1 MMGAMRK
8 MLRGM
13 GFDIVRYP
21 PLHSHSGRMK
31 RLFDFYKVNMVIDVG
46 ANKGQFGQSL
56 RELGY
61 QGPIVSF
68 EPLSDAHRALVAQAA
83 PDPNW
88 RVAPPMAI
96 GRARGQATIN
106 VAANSESSSI
116 LPMSSLH
123 SDAAPTSKYM
133 ATETVDI
140 NPLDDAAGPYLTAGS
155 NIFVKVDTQGFE
167 AEVLAGAPRLLE
179 RAVGVQLEMSL
190 GNLYDGQPGYLD
202 LIQTM
207 QANGFALAE
216 LMPGFSDPRTGHL
229 LQSDGI
235 FFRKSP

>member
-1 MMGAMRK
+1 MMEAMRK
-8 MLRGM
+8 LLRGL

-31 RLFDFYKVNMVIDVG
+31 RLFTHYRVDMVIDVG
-46 ANKGQFGQSL
+46 ANKGQFGLSL

-61 QGPIVSF
+61 KGPIVSF
-68 EPLSDAHRALVAQAA
+68 EPLSDAHRTLVATAA
-83 PDPNW
+83 PDPHW
-88 RVAPPMAI
+88 KVAPPMAI

-123 SDAAPTSKYM
+123 SDAAPTSKYT
-133 ATETVDI
+133 ATETVDV
-140 NPLDDAAGPYLTAGS
+140 NALDDAASAYLVAGS

-190 GNLYDGQPGYLD
+190 GDLYDGQPGYLD

-207 QANGFALAE
+207 KENGFALAE

-235 FFRKSP
+235 FFRKKP